1 MQGIAALAI
10 GLLIV
15 ASFAVG
21 VRLLVMHLR
30 TGAAP
35 ELLLGGMLLLAVGI
49 GYALMIATPRAG
61 PESKGA
67 LQMISTFA
75 TCAGFSLLFAFTWR
89 VFHPQ
94 EWWARIFAA
103 AGMLTM
109 LVAVV
114 RRCIQ
119 VETRGVVDITQ
130 EALVDLLLQGGTVVV
145 AYAWTAWESLRYYG
159 MMRRRVALGL
169 ADPTVC
175 NRFLLW
181 GLMALAVNA
190 GIAVNM
196 LAFAI
201 HVDALQTP
209 WVLLLSSTTGLTQV
223 LLLLLAFL
231 PPRSYLSWVRA
242 RASAGSA

>member
-1 MQGIAALAI
+1 VQGVAAIAI
-10 GLLIV
+10 GVLIV
-15 ASFAVG
+15 GSLVVG
-21 VRLLVMHLR
+21 LRLLVLHRR

-49 GYALMIATPRAG
+49 GYALMIATPRVDPSWRG
-61 PESKGA
+61 M
-67 LQMISTFA
+67 LQMVSAFA
-75 TCAGFSLLFAFTWR
+75 TCTGFSLLFAFTWR

-94 EWWARIFAA
+94 EWWARLFAG

-109 LVAVV
+109 LVAIV

-119 VETRGVVDITQ
+119 VSTRGAIDITQ
-130 EALVDLLLQGGTVVV
+130 EASIDLALQGGTVVV
-145 AYAWTAWESLRYYG
+145 AYSWTAWESLRYYG
-159 MMRRRVALGL
+159 LMRRRVALGL

-181 GLMALAVNA
+181 GLMALTVNA
-190 GIAVNM
+190 GIAVNI

-201 HVDALQTP
+201 HVDSLQTP

-223 LLLLLAFL
+223 VLLVLAFL